1 MAPGEDG
8 VKTRAATVRAALRSL
23 WAIAVAGFA
32 FAVAP
37 SASATPLDPEG
48 TDWEGLADLVS
59 LARAQTAPDRVFVSR
74 TLDFEALSPD
84 DALLIV
90 HPETELDTG
99 ELESFIDS
107 GGRVVLLDDYG
118 TGSGLLGH
126 FGIQRVPLPSN
137 PLRMLRSNPALA
149 LAEVPARAQSLPETL
164 RDLREIEPV
173 VTNHAT
179 GLSDTGLL
187 PLLAVRGK
195 DEPDVLLAVAGAF
208 GRGRL
213 LAVGDASVAMNAM
226 LRYPG
231 NRSFT
236 VSLVRYLSGAS
247 ETSANPGRL
256 YILVNDATLTGEF
269 GAPPLP
275 KAVRSVIFELFD
287 TLKQG
292 LPSKATY
299 FAAVAAGLVIILW
312 ASSRAGRPY
321 KASLPR
327 FVRPIPVATHGGF
340 AGHLASLVPGPPR
353 RALIELRRA
362 LEEEIGLRLGLERPA
377 PRGELVARLRARG
390 MLGESDVQDLDRI
403 LERLSRESGDRKL
416 RPWQR
421 LRRKEI
427 VVLVERSRGLLAAM
441 EAWRR
446 DRLLAS
452 P

>member
-1 MAPGEDG
+1 
-8 VKTRAATVRAALRSL
+8 
-23 WAIAVAGFA
+23 
-32 FAVAP
+32 
-37 SASATPLDPEG
+37 
-48 TDWEGLADLVS
+48 
-59 LARAQTAPDRVFVSR
+59 
-74 TLDFEALSPD
+74 
-84 DALLIV
+84 
-90 HPETELDTG
+90 
-99 ELESFIDS
+99 
-107 GGRVVLLDDYG
+107 
-118 TGSGLLGH
+118 
-126 FGIQRVPLPSN
+126 
-137 PLRMLRSNPALA
+137 MLRSNPALA

-187 PLLAVRGK
+187 PLLAVHGRG
-195 DEPDVLLAVAGAF
+195 EPDVLLAVAGAF

-213 LAVGDASVAMNAM
+213 LAVGDASVTMNAM

-231 NRSFT
+231 NRAFA
-236 VSLVRYLSGAS
+236 VSLVRYLSAAS
-247 ETSANPGRL
+247 ETSANPGRV
-256 YILVNDATLTGEF
+256 YILANDATLTGEF
-269 GAPPLP
+269 GAPPPIP
-275 KAVRSVIFELFD
+275 KAVRSGMVELFD
-287 TLKQG
+287 ALRQG

-299 FAAVAAGLVIILW
+299 FAAVAAGLAIILW

-340 AGHLASLVPGPPR
+340 AGHLASLFPGPPR

-377 PRGELVARLRARG
+377 PRGELVARLRAKG
-390 MLGESDVQDLDRI
+390 MLGESDAQDLDRI

-416 RPWQR
+416 RPWER
-421 LRRKEI
+421 LKRAEI
-427 VVLVERSRGLLAAM
+427 VALVERSRGLLAAM
-441 EAWRR
+441 DGAHR